1 MSYIENFNFF
11 VLLILLPIIFMSFFM
26 KRICDVLNLYDAPN
40 STRKIHKKPNANQRE
55 LASELNVS
63 LGKLNYVLKELKK
76 KGLVKINNFKNNP
89 NKSGYLYLLTPKGI
103 SLKTKL
109 TINFMKKKMKEYDDL
124 KSEIEES
131 KRCD

>member
-1 MSYIENFNFF
+1 MKDFNQQEFN
-11 VLLILLPIIFMSFFM
+11 LL
-26 KRICDVLNLYDAPN
+26 
-40 STRKIHKKPNANQRE
+40 RKIHKKPNANQRE

-103 SLKTKL
+103 SEKTKV
-109 TINFMKKKMKEYDDL
+109 TIKFMQRKMHEYEELKNELEKINKK
-124 KSEIEES
+124 
-131 KRCD
+131 

>member
-1 MSYIENFNFF
+1 MKNFNQQEFN
-11 VLLILLPIIFMSFFM
+11 LL
-26 KRICDVLNLYDAPN
+26 
-40 STRKIHKKPNANQRE
+40 RKIHKKPNANQRE

-103 SLKTKL
+103 SEKTKV
-109 TINFMKKKMKEYDDL
+109 TIKFMQRKMHEYEELKNELEKINKK
-124 KSEIEES
+124 
-131 KRCD
+131 